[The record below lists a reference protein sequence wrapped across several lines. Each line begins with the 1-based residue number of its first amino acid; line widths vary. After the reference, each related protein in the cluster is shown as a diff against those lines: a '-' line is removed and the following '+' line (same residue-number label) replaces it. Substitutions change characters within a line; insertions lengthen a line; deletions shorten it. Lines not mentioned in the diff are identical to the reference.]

1 MSLSSKFLS
10 LFKTK
15 KPISV
20 NLTPLVFSETA
31 IQKIKNHLENRPAN
45 IKSAF
50 KVSVNFQKEKIL
62 CQVGFDDYK
71 HIRKTLFEYPV
82 PLIIAEQDELFLRGS
97 YIDYHAEEEAYFYYP
112 NVHLEVSDRSNESIF
127 VFHLDR
133 FVISPDSPIKSYAL
147 AKENFEKPLP
157 YLINLL
163 FETELVE
170 SIFLENN
177 FISVE
182 KIKGCDKNNF
192 EEKIA
197 DIILTYFEKCGYP
210 LYVTE
215 SKVEAKPIGK

>member
-1 MSLSSKFLS
+1 MSLISKFLS
-10 LFKTK
+10 IFKTK

-20 NLTPLVFSETA
+20 NLKPLFFSETG
-31 IQKIKNHLENRPAN
+31 IQKIMNHLENRPAN
-45 IKSAF
+45 VKSAF
-50 KVSVNFQKEKIL
+50 KVSVIFQKEKVL

-71 HIRKTLFEYPV
+71 LIRKTLFEYPV

-112 NVHLEVSDRSNESIF
+112 NVHLEVSDRENESIF

-147 AKENFEKPLP
+147 GKENFETSLP

-163 FETELVE
+163 FETKLVE

-182 KIKGCDKNNF
+182 KIKEGDKNNF
-192 EEKIA
+192 EEKMA
-197 DIILTYFEKCGYP
+197 DIILSYFEKCGYP
-210 LYVTE
+210 LYITD
-215 SKVEAKPIGK
+215 SSIEAKPFGK